1 MNLYTLSVMVLSMV
15 NNIYVIKLFKEIDS
29 FFITTN
35 LHVVNLINDHFVIEI
50 LRTFFFKKSASHIL
64 YQVRSRVGT
73 TTTTN
78 AEHEAYPQLAQHT
91 T

>member
-1 MNLYTLSVMVLSMV
+1 
-15 NNIYVIKLFKEIDS
+15 
-29 FFITTN
+29 
-35 LHVVNLINDHFVIEI
+35 
-50 LRTFFFKKSASHIL
+50 L